1 MGSSPTRSRRQV
13 VTLRTAVGFGAGLF
27 VLVGC
32 FQPRLQPA
40 QYQALTPSA
49 QTWVLQD
56 DVKASLESGWSSPL
70 KKGTT
75 WRQIGRIE
83 QGDVITTG
91 DQVVT
96 VERSNMYEAAPVVA
110 NGRLV
115 GFFLMVERA
124 FTPADPAVPINL
136 QPKTR

>member
-1 MGSSPTRSRRQV
+1 M
-13 VTLRTAVGFGAGLF
+13 LRTAAGCGASLV
-27 VLVGC
+27 VLSGC
-32 FQPRLQPA
+32 FQPQLVPA
-40 QYQALTPSA
+40 QYEAVTSTTHA
-49 QTWVLQD
+49 WVLQD
-56 DVKASLESGWSSPL
+56 AVKVSLVSGWASQL
-70 KKGTT
+70 KVGTT

-83 QGDVITTG
+83 QGDVIATH

-115 GFFLMVERA
+115 GFYLMVERA

-136 QPKTR
+136 QPKSE